1 MRRIAAFIR
10 LSRVYFL
17 PMPALT
23 YLIGVA
29 AARRVRSDLDARLL
43 VAGLAIE
50 LLVQLSVSYTNDY
63 WDMPTD
69 RINTHRTLLT
79 GGSGELT
86 TGVLP
91 PWIAL
96 VAAGVCQGS
105 ALLLAVWARIPA
117 ASWALLAV
125 ALLTATFYTAPP
137 LRLSWRGV
145 GELTTALVGALVVP
159 AWAYSLQT
167 GHLSGELV
175 LLTLP
180 LVPFLLTVFLAI
192 ATPDIEAD
200 RRVGKRTLAVRAGEA
215 RVSTLYAAL
224 LALAYLA
231 AIVVWAQRLPAL
243 ALVVVLLSAPLGV
256 WAWRGVRA
264 PLPSDRLGLTLM
276 VMRAALVPLVVVLAL
291 NVGLRAA

>member
-1 MRRIAAFIR
+1 MMRRVAAFIR
-10 LSRVYFL
+10 LSRFYFL

-29 AARRVRSDLDARLL
+29 AARRVRPDLDARLL
-43 VAGLAIE
+43 IAGLAIE

-69 RINTHRTLLT
+69 RINTRRTLLT

-86 TGVLP
+86 TGLLP

-105 ALLLAVWARIPA
+105 ALLLAAWARIPA
-117 ASWALLAV
+117 ISWVLLAI
-125 ALLTATFYTAPP
+125 ALFAATFYTAPP
-137 LRLSWRGV
+137 LRLSWRGL
-145 GELTTALVGALVVP
+145 GEITTALVGALVVP

-167 GHLSGELV
+167 SAVSDELL

-180 LVPFLLTVFLAI
+180 LVPFVLTVFLAI
-192 ATPDIEAD
+192 AAPDIDAD
-200 RRVGKRTLAVRAGEA
+200 RRAGKRTLAVRASEE
-215 RVSTLYAAL
+215 RVSALYAGL

-231 AIVVWAQRLPAL
+231 ALVLWRDRLPSLAL
-243 ALVVVLLSAPLGV
+243 AAVLLSAPLGV
-256 WAWRGVRA
+256 WAWRGLRA
-264 PLPSDRLGLTLM
+264 PLPPDRLSLTLM
-276 VMRAALVPLVVVLAL
+276 VMRAALVPLVVVLAV
-291 NVGLRAA
+291 NFGLRV